1 MARSQSVDWR
11 AVSGNLLGGL
21 TLFLYSMEKL
31 SKGIQAACGDELK
44 SLLRTLSFNRYVGF
58 LTGIG
63 VCAVTN
69 SLSCVAVLLVSFVSS
84 ELIPLERCLGILLG
98 ACVGSTL
105 ISYLVVFK
113 LVDYGLFLVFAGFC
127 IEQYAKMQTRRDIGR
142 ATFGLGLLFFSMEV
156 MSNAFAFMRQ
166 HQPFLALLASMDN
179 PYLGFVTSSIFTG
192 IIQSSGAMMAILL
205 QLSGQGMLK
214 MQSCLGLMLGCH
226 PSLSFSRG
234 LLRAHAC
241 ALGSSSACARI
252 LLGKGLSARCLFRK
266 PRRPQC
272 GVDAPS
278 GDLHLMDSKQLVTD
292 ARAIFQW
299 QAPMSEPASPG

>member
-1 MARSQSVDWR
+1 MVGIMLSMHADALHSVTRRSRNVPLMPVPGHKWGCPLSAALPSAAQRSSASRASLRLRGGGARPMARSQSVDWR

-127 IEQYAKMQTRRDIGR
+127 IEQYSKMQTRRDIGR

-179 PYLGFVTSSIFTG
+179 PYLGFVTSCIFTG

-214 MQSCLGLMLGCH
+214 MQSCLGLMLGCR

-241 ALGSSSACARI
+241 A
-252 LLGKGLSARCLFRK
+252 
-266 PRRPQC
+266 
-272 GVDAPS
+272 
-278 GDLHLMDSKQLVTD
+278 
-292 ARAIFQW
+292 
-299 QAPMSEPASPG
+299 